1 MNVLMHLFFE
11 QLHSWN
17 VWCLIFFDSLPIIF
31 MIQIQGED
39 IVFIVAPL
47 YHVLDPNFFAILFGR
62 KSLELVCKKSGNNV
76 SKSTK
81 MSQKSYVSEAKIQ
94 IWKVTGIPRKIVSEK
109 NVKKNMRLFDRFLNN
124 VGTVAQLLHP
134 IEIWVLTF
142 LSIVSYLNV
151 YAT

>member
-1 MNVLMHLFFE
+1 MFDVWFSLTVCPSFFHDSNSRRIHCVRHL
-11 QLHSWN
+11 L
-17 VWCLIFFDSLPIIF
+17 
-31 MIQIQGED
+31 
-39 IVFIVAPL
+39 VFSL
-47 YHVLDPNFFAILFGR
+47 YHVLAPNFFAILFGR

-109 NVKKNMRLFDRFLNN
+109 NVEKKNMRLFDRFLTN

>member
-62 KSLELVCKKSGNNV
+62 TSLELVCKKSGNNV

-81 MSQKSYVSEAKIQ
+81 MYQKSYVSEAKIQ
-94 IWKVTGIPRKIVSEK
+94 IWKVTGIPRK
-109 NVKKNMRLFDRFLNN
+109 NVKKNMRLFDRFLTN

>member
-1 MNVLMHLFFE
+1 
-11 QLHSWN
+11 
-17 VWCLIFFDSLPIIF
+17 

-81 MSQKSYVSEAKIQ
+81 MSQKSYVSEVKIQ
-94 IWKVTGIPRKIVSEK
+94 I
-109 NVKKNMRLFDRFLNN
+109 
-124 VGTVAQLLHP
+124 
-134 IEIWVLTF
+134 
-142 LSIVSYLNV
+142 
-151 YAT
+151 